1 MQPVESGLDPR
12 EVPSYDMA
20 EAAHYL
26 RMPQST
32 LRAWFRGQG
41 TFQPVLAAAG
51 SERPVQLSFFNLVEA
66 HVLNALRR
74 DHEISLQRV
83 RFALDTLHGMFPE
96 SRHPL
101 IDERFETDGVD
112 LFLRRYSEL
121 VNLSRPNQAFM
132 KDVLNEHLRRIVWAS
147 DNFPSEFYPFSS
159 PNFADASRRSIAINP
174 RISFGRRVISGTGI
188 PTRIIFERYAAGE
201 SIQDLADD
209 YGRPRLEIEDAIR
222 CELEPVAA

>member
-1 MQPVESGLDPR
+1 MQISDVIADPR
-12 EVPSYDMA
+12 EVPTYDIV

-26 RMPQST
+26 RMPKST
-32 LRAWFRGQG
+32 LRAWFCGQG
-41 TFQPVLAAAG
+41 SFQAVLLAAGAG
-51 SERPVQLSFFNLVEA
+51 RPPLLSFFNLVEA

-74 DHEISLQRV
+74 EHEISLQRL
-83 RFALDTLHGMFPE
+83 RFALDALRGMFPQ

-121 VNLSRPNQAFM
+121 VNLSRPNQEFM

-159 PNFADASRRSIAINP
+159 PNFSDASRRSIVVNP
-174 RISFGRRVISGTGI
+174 RISFGRRVIAGTGI
-188 PTRIIFERYAAGE
+188 PTRIVFERYAAGE
-201 SIQDLADD
+201 SIEELAGD
-209 YGRPRLEIEDAIR
+209 YDRPRLEIEDAIR